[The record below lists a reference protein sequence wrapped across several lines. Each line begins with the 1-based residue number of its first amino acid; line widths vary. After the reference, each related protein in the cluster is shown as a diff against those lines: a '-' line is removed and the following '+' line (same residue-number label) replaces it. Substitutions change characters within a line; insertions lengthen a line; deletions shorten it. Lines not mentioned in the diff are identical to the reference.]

1 MSLFGQDNHIVLWWL
16 VLGTLCFNKTGKCIF
31 TILFII
37 VKMTKIGF
45 AQDYC
50 ATLTY
55 T

>member
-1 MSLFGQDNHIVLWWL
+1 MSLFRQDNHIVLWWL
-16 VLGTLCFNKTGKCIF
+16 VLGTLSSNSTGKCIF

-37 VKMTKIGF
+37 VNMTKIGF